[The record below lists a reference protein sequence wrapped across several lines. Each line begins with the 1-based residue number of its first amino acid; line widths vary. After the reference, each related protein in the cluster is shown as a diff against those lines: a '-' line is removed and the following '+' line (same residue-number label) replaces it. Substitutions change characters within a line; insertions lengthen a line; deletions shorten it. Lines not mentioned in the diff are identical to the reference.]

1 MSQFWTKFLS
11 IRFSFH
17 DQMMCMMHQSVQSR
31 ISHDWIWKQR
41 NPILGRPIAGNND
54 RRLQMTLSDDLIKIF
69 CLSGGERREGEV
81 IEGKLRVD
89 HVHVLLSI
97 PPKYSVSQ
105 VVGYMKGK
113 SAIWVARTTGRNR
126 NFVGQHFW
134 ARGYYVSSVGLDE
147 EAIREYVRTQEEAD
161 EKLDQLKMFE

>member
-1 MSQFWTKFLS
+1 MERYDSLNHTKWECKY
-11 IRFSFH
+11 R
-17 DQMMCMMHQSVQSR
+17 VV
-31 ISHDWIWKQR
+31 WIQKCRKKVLYGQLR
-41 NPILGRPIAGNND
+41 KELGPVLRKLA
-54 RRLQMTLSDDLIKIF
+54 LQKES
-69 CLSGGERREGEV
+69 EV
-81 IEGKLRVD
+81 IEGKLKVD
-89 HVHVLLSI
+89 HVHVVLSI

-134 ARGYYVSSVGLDE
+134 ARGYYVSTVGLDE
-147 EAIREYVRTQEEAD
+147 ETIREYVRRQEEAD